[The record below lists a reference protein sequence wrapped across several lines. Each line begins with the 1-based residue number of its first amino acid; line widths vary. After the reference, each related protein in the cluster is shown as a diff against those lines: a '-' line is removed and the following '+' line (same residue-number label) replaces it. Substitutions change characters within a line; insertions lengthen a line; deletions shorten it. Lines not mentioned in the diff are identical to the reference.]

1 MNRIFI
7 LTDYMDKFNISLD
20 EKTHFYSSM
29 NTSKMKELFEKEG
42 VECSVLNFSELDLSL
57 DFKGDYFLY
66 QTSEDIGQYY
76 RSYITDVLLVIK
88 SKGGILLP
96 NFDYYYA
103 HHNKCYMELM
113 RSQFKNEELK
123 SIKSRVYGTLQ
134 DGIDNENEFPV
145 VIKCA
150 SGSASQGIYLCKDKK
165 EFIKNTKKI
174 TKCERENKVKKLLI
188 FLKHKFIDKANVE
201 SKETIFRKKYI
212 VQDFVPN
219 LNGDYK
225 VLYFG
230 GKYYTL
236 YRKNREND
244 FRASGGG
251 RLFVCNE
258 EEEKGLLDFAKK
270 VVEELDFTIIGM
282 DIAFDGEKYHLLEY
296 QFIHLGPYTLQTAE
310 YYLKEDNGSFVR
322 IYEKSDLETEFVRSI
337 LLYIKEKY
345 NG

>member
-1 MNRIFI
+1 M
-7 LTDYMDKFNISLD
+7 
-20 EKTHFYSSM
+20 
-29 NTSKMKELFEKEG
+29 
-42 VECSVLNFSELDLSL
+42 
-57 DFKGDYFLY
+57 
-66 QTSEDIGQYY
+66 
-76 RSYITDVLLVIK
+76 
-88 SKGGILLP
+88 
-96 NFDYYYA
+96 
-103 HHNKCYMELM
+103 
-113 RSQFKNEELK
+113 
-123 SIKSRVYGTLQ
+123 
-134 DGIDNENEFPV
+134 
-145 VIKCA
+145 
-150 SGSASQGIYLCKDKK
+150 
-165 EFIKNTKKI
+165 
-174 TKCERENKVKKLLI
+174 I

-322 IYEKSDLETEFVRSI
+322 IYEKSDLETEFVRRL